1 MSSCPA
7 TACSS
12 VQVKW
17 VSKEEPWK
25 GFEYLYLSDQDYQA
39 AVERAGASQLPFRA
53 TAVPGGGGTA
63 AVHWRLTDIIGSE
76 DGVGVECLSGSA
88 ATAAAFSRGFER
100 GFTITLVTGRTVG
113 IGAYLARLGRRY
125 APTVL
130 ARVSAGTG
138 KMRQIVHHYLRV
150 DPWYTHTA
158 FASSLFC
165 GMLPGTGGMRAGLF
179 SGLTSQ
185 LS

>member
-1 MSSCPA
+1 M
-7 TACSS
+7 S

-17 VSKEEPWK
+17 VSREEPWK
-25 GFEYLYLSDQDYQA
+25 GFEYLYLSDHDYQA
-39 AVERAGASQLPFRA
+39 AVERSGDSRLPFRA
-53 TAVPGGGGTA
+53 NAVRDAAGTAV
-63 AVHWRLTDIIGSE
+63 VHWRLTDILGSE

-125 APTVL
+125 APRHQPAVGLSVQGPVECRT
-130 ARVSAGTG
+130 RYHSTD
-138 KMRQIVHHYLRV
+138 RRIVGPYM
-150 DPWYTHTA
+150 HTA
-158 FASSLFC
+158 LAFALCC
-165 GMLPGTGGMRAGLF
+165 GMAPGPGGMHAGLF
-179 SGLTSQ
+179 SGLISQ